1 LTPAPRR
8 ATHDGRATASC
19 SPSAVRAH
27 VEIDHTNEGGTE
39 MPKTPPP
46 GGRRPGHPSKRPDT
60 KANRGIS
67 DDIELMTR
75 VIQLSWRDDAGKQ
88 ESIGADRIAKILRQE
103 GWDVSKRTVLALQRE
118 AIRRGLVRVVTCLP
132 AEVARITYLEQ
143 ELKRVL
149 GLRHVLLVSGEPAM
163 LQDRFSPRH
172 ANIHRDVT
180 AAMAERVVEFLC
192 HKLQMARRVAPKRQ
206 YRVGV
211 AWGSTLYAVARAL
224 QSTDH
229 TRDKRPDDTVFLPV
243 IGTTSNDNLEPLEAN
258 SVATIFARVFGA
270 RFAHFPSPAFVPHA
284 LADSLRA
291 IPQIAD
297 MLARAAACDL
307 VITSMG
313 PLHGVQEADELR
325 LSSDPVQNEQL
336 FTEARA
342 GACGEICFALF
353 DEEGREV
360 RAATH
365 GAMGLD
371 LPTLQ
376 RIAASETQRLVLVV
390 GGDRRRIDPLWV
402 ALTKARLASVLVSDT
417 VTASELLERAK
428 QEGLWTPM
436 E

>member
-1 LTPAPRR
+1 
-8 ATHDGRATASC
+8 
-19 SPSAVRAH
+19 
-27 VEIDHTNEGGTE
+27 

-46 GGRRPGHPSKRPDT
+46 GGRRPGRPTKKTDAKA
-60 KANRGIS
+60 KANRGVA

-88 ESIGADRIAKILRQE
+88 KEIGADPVAKTLQRE
-103 GWDVSKRTVLALQRE
+103 GWHVSKRTVLALRRE
-118 AIRRGLVRVVTCLP
+118 AIARGLVHVVTRLP
-132 AEVARITYLEQ
+132 AEVARIIHLEQ

-163 LQDRFSPRH
+163 LHDRFAHRH

-180 AAMAERVVEFLC
+180 TAMAARVVEFLC
-192 HKLQMARRVAPKRQ
+192 HKLHMARRVARKRQ

-258 SVATIFARVFGA
+258 SVATIFARLFGA
-270 RFAHFPSPAFVPHA
+270 RFAHFPSPAFVPHT
-284 LADSLRA
+284 LVESLRA
-291 IPQIAD
+291 IPQIGD

-313 PLHGVQEADELR
+313 PLDGVREADELR

-336 FTEARA
+336 FAEARA
-342 GACGEICFALF
+342 SAVGEICFALF
-353 DEEGREV
+353 DEHGQEV

-365 GAMGLD
+365 AAMGLD

-376 RIAASETQRLVLVV
+376 RIAASPTQRLVLVV
-390 GGDRRRIDPLWV
+390 GGDRRRINPLWV
-402 ALTKARLASVLVSDT
+402 ALTKARLGSVLVSDT

-428 QEGLWTPM
+428 AEGLWTPI